1 MFHRTA
7 KKPVTGDYDRT
18 WLSDDYFDLIVWHAP
33 DDTIHGFQLC
43 YGKPTW
49 ERALT
54 WRSGR
59 GFSHMRV
66 DDGESIAWGNQTP
79 ILVPDG
85 SFPAESVVAELR
97 RRGTALPTPIR
108 DLVLQKI
115 AEYVRTRNV

>member
-1 MFHRTA
+1 MFDRA
-7 KKPVTGDYDRT
+7 ARKPVRGDYDRT

-33 DDTIHGFQLC
+33 DDTIHGLQLC
-43 YGKPTW
+43 YGKPAW

-66 DDGESIAWGNQTP
+66 DDGESNAWGNQTP
-79 ILVPDG
+79 FCCQTALFQQRLLSQSSRRRG
-85 SFPAESVVAELR
+85 AELR
-97 RRGTALPTPIR
+97 PHIR
-108 DLVLQKI
+108 DLVLEKI